1 MAQTV
6 QSLAFQKD
14 NSPGDVNGGDGWTV
28 SAATSWADDHDFRS
42 DKVDE
47 GDTQIRLRQINPD
60 SCDDDSFQTLTEN
73 FPVGV
78 SAVTCDAPDDA
89 RTVPTGMERRV
100 IHTSL
105 AIEYRDAEAGEGPMI
120 TGHAAVV
127 NKWSEDLG
135 GFREKISRG
144 AFGDRLGDDV
154 RALFNHDEN
163 IVLGRTASGTLEL
176 KEDRKGLKFSVDA
189 PDTQLVRDMVLSPIK
204 RGDVD
209 GASFGF
215 IVAEDEW
222 RERKDGMVE
231 RTITKFE
238 RLFDISPVTFPA
250 YPDTAVATR
259 SLQTFVAA
267 LKDETDKDVAAEL
280 DRFDRATTLHEMR
293 VRQPRA

>member
-163 IVLGRTASGTLEL
+163 IVLGRT
-176 KEDRKGLKFSVDA
+176 
-189 PDTQLVRDMVLSPIK
+189 
-204 RGDVD
+204 DVD